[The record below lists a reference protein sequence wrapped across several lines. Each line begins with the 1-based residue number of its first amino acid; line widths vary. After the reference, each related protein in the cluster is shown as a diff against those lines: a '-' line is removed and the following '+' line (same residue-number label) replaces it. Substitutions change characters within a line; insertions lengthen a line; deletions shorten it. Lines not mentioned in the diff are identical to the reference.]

1 MTETTA
7 PDITFPVTNEPD
19 PDMVRGFNRQFT
31 TGVTV
36 VTTTDGGKPRGLAV
50 NAYASISFDP
60 PLIMVCIQRTSSTY
74 PALHAA
80 THLGVNILSNRQ
92 HDVVSMFASKAED
105 KFATIDWH
113 AGPHGSPLV
122 DGSAAMLEAEIRE
135 RFQAKTHTVFI
146 CRVRHA
152 EVNDVGA
159 MVYKAGK
166 FFDGDGLT
174 EIPAD

>member
-1 MTETTA
+1 MIDTA
-7 PDITFPVTNEPD
+7 PTPLQLNEPD
-19 PDMVRGFNRQFT
+19 PALMRGFNRQFV

-36 VTTTDGGKPRGLAV
+36 VTTREGDKARGLAV
-50 NAYASISFDP
+50 NSYATVSLDP

-80 THLGVNILSNRQ
+80 THLGVNILANDQR
-92 HDVVSMFASKAED
+92 DVVSVFSSKAED

-113 AGPHGSPLV
+113 EGPHGSPLIN
-122 DGSAAMLEAEIRE
+122 GSAAMLEAEIRE

-152 EVNDVGA
+152 DVNDKSP
-159 MVYKAGK
+159 MVYKASR
-166 FFDGDGLT
+166 FYDGENLKELPD
-174 EIPAD
+174 

>member
-1 MTETTA
+1 MTDTMLT
-7 PDITFPVTNEPD
+7 PPQLNDPD
-19 PDMVRGFNRQFT
+19 PAMMRGFNRQFV

-36 VTTTDGGKPRGLAV
+36 VTTREGDKARGLAV
-50 NAYASISFDP
+50 NSYATVSLDP

-80 THLGVNILSNRQ
+80 THLGVNILANDQR
-92 HDVVSMFASKAED
+92 DVVSVFSSKAED
-105 KFATIDWH
+105 KFATIGWH
-113 AGPHGSPLV
+113 EGPHGSPLI

-152 EVNDVGA
+152 DVNDKA
-159 MVYKAGK
+159 PMIYKAAR
-166 FFDGDGLT
+166 FYDGDSLQ
-174 EIPAD
+174 ELPPE

>member
-1 MTETTA
+1 MTETA
-7 PDITFPVTNEPD
+7 PTSTGLADEPD
-19 PDMVRGFNRQFT
+19 PDLVRGFNRQFV

-36 VTTTDGGKPRGLAV
+36 VTTKDGGKARGLAV

-80 THLGVNILSNRQ
+80 THLGVNIIANDQSGVLG
-92 HDVVSMFASKAED
+92 VFASKAED

-113 AGPHGSPLV
+113 EGPHGSPLI

-152 EVNDVGA
+152 EVNDKYPI
-159 MVYKAGK
+159 VYKAGK
-166 FFDGDGLT
+166 FFDGAALAPLPTD
-174 EIPAD
+174 